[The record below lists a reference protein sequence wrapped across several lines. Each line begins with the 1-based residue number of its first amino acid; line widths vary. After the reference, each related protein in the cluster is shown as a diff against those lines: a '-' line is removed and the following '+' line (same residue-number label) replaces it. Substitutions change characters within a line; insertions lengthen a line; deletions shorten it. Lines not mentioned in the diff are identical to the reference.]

1 VLNVIVSELTALER
15 FLESTE
21 GGDARADRAARV
33 SRLRGA
39 DRLTPEGEQ
48 EGAEMGAD
56 MRAVAPPI
64 QSFASGRR
72 R

>member
-1 VLNVIVSELTALER
+1 MIVSELAALER
-15 FLESTE
+15 FLAPAE
-21 GGDARADRAARV
+21 GGDARAGSAARV
-33 SRLRGA
+33 RRLPGA
-39 DRLTPEGEQ
+39 DRPTPEDEQ